1 MCGGGNNS
9 LNSHLSSSDAEVSLG
24 NFKGC
29 EDSCA
34 RSYLSGSEQAQ
45 EANSLKSAK
54 ETTQSLD
61 SKAAYNE
68 KYAKGYG
75 VRYPEGHIIRFYE
88 RILKYELGLTSG
100 KVFDFGCGNGTHA
113 EYFQSKGFRV
123 YGVDII
129 KEAITQAQGIMGQRA
144 KLIEPNQSVANLFDT
159 QFDLVFANQS
169 LYYLDNANLRRQVD
183 ELYSMTRKGGICFFT
198 MMSRQNGYGKCIT
211 KELENG
217 LSEVTLSGRLN
228 EQSYIRFV
236 NDESELK
243 IIFAPFKTL
252 YIGEYR
258 SFDLY
263 EPYNSEGSSHHYMF
277 IGQKE

>member
-1 MCGGGNNS
+1 M
-9 LNSHLSSSDAEVSLG
+9 
-24 NFKGC
+24 
-29 EDSCA
+29 
-34 RSYLSGSEQAQ
+34 
-45 EANSLKSAK
+45 
-54 ETTQSLD
+54 
-61 SKAAYNE
+61 
-68 KYAKGYG
+68 
-75 VRYPEGHIIRFYE
+75 
-88 RILKYELGLTSG
+88 
-100 KVFDFGCGNGTHA
+100 FDFGCGNGTHA
-113 EYFQSKGFRV
+113 EYFQSKGFEV

-129 KEAITQAQGIMGQRA
+129 KEAISQAQGIMGERA

-243 IIFAPFKTL
+243 AIFAPFKTL

-258 SFDLY
+258 AFDLY

>member
-1 MCGGGNNS
+1 M
-9 LNSHLSSSDAEVSLG
+9 
-24 NFKGC
+24 
-29 EDSCA
+29 
-34 RSYLSGSEQAQ
+34 
-45 EANSLKSAK
+45 
-54 ETTQSLD
+54 
-61 SKAAYNE
+61 
-68 KYAKGYG
+68 
-75 VRYPEGHIIRFYE
+75 
-88 RILKYELGLTSG
+88 
-100 KVFDFGCGNGTHA
+100 FDFGCGNGTHA
-113 EYFQSKGFRV
+113 EYFQSKGFEV

-129 KEAITQAQGIMGQRA
+129 KEAISQAQGIMGERA
-144 KLIEPNQSVANLFDT
+144 KLIEPNQSVTTLFDT

-169 LYYLDNANLRRQVD
+169 LYYLDNTNLRRQVD

-243 IIFAPFKTL
+243 AIFAPFKTL

-258 SFDLY
+258 AFDLY

>member
-1 MCGGGNNS
+1 MCGGGATS
-9 LNSHLSSSDAEVSLG
+9 
-24 NFKGC
+24 
-29 EDSCA
+29 
-34 RSYLSGSEQAQ
+34 Q
-45 EANSLKSAK
+45 
-54 ETTQSLD
+54 
-61 SKAAYNE
+61 AAYE
-68 KYAKGYG
+68 DKYAKGYG

-113 EYFQSKGFRV
+113 EYFQSKGFEV

-129 KEAITQAQGIMGQRA
+129 KEAIAQAQSIMGQRA
-144 KLIEPNQSVANLFDT
+144 KLIEPNQSVVGLFDTQFDLVFAGFEVYGVDIIKEAIAQAQSIMGQRAKLIEPNQSVVGLFDT

-183 ELYSMTRKGGICFFT
+183 ELYAMTKKGGICFFT
-198 MMSRQNGYGKCIT
+198 MMSRQNGYNKCIT
-211 KELENG
+211 KEFEDG

-243 IIFAPFKTL
+243 AIFAPFKPL

-258 SFDLY
+258 AFDLY

>member
-1 MCGGGNNS
+1 MCGGGGVTS
-9 LNSHLSSSDAEVSLG
+9 
-24 NFKGC
+24 
-29 EDSCA
+29 
-34 RSYLSGSEQAQ
+34 Q
-45 EANSLKSAK
+45 
-54 ETTQSLD
+54 
-61 SKAAYNE
+61 AAYE
-68 KYAKGYG
+68 DKYAKGYG

-100 KVFDFGCGNGTHA
+100 KIFDFGCGNGTHSK
-113 EYFQSKGFRV
+113 YFQDKGFEV

-129 KEAITQAQGIMGQRA
+129 KEAIAQAQSIMNERA
-144 KLIEPNQSVANLFDT
+144 KLIEPNQSLVGLFDMA
-159 QFDLVFANQS
+159 FDLVFANQS

-183 ELYSMTRKGGICFFT
+183 ELYAMSKKGGICFFT
-198 MMSRQNGYGKCIT
+198 MMSRHNGYGKCISR
-211 KELENG
+211 ELENG

-243 IIFAPFKTL
+243 TIFAPFKPL

-258 SFDLY
+258 AFDLY
-263 EPYNSEGSSHHYMF
+263 EPYSFEGSSHHYMF